1 MKKRPVLT
9 KGQLIQRVARR
20 ADETKNPRLK
30 MKLLKLLWEL
40 KKGT

>member
-1 MKKRPVLT
+1 MKKRSLVT
-9 KGQLIQRVARR
+9 KEQLIQRVARR
-20 ADETKNPRLK
+20 ADKTTNPRLK